1 MPLTAGTKLGPYE
14 IVGSLGAGG
23 MGEVYRARD
32 SRLGREV
39 AIKVL
44 HGETGLTG
52 EGRRRFEQEARSASS
67 LNHPNIL
74 TIYDFGQEGELPYI
88 VSELVA
94 GESLRNLMSKGTL
107 PLRTLLDIAV
117 QIADGLAAA
126 HAAGITHRDLKP
138 ENILISAGRAKIVD
152 FGLAKATAQPSEE
165 GTTQTLFDALTSP
178 GSIVGT
184 IAYMSPEQAQGQP
197 LDFRSDQFSFGTMLY
212 EMVSG
217 TRPFDCGDR
226 IATLSAIVKEEPAAL
241 TGAQSPPPLRWII
254 QRCLA
259 KEPSRRFASTAGLHE
274 QLRDL
279 RDHLPELSGTSAA
292 LSAAPSAAAP
302 VPTKRQPLLAALSAA
317 AALAAGFLLATIS
330 ISKGARPQ
338 PYIYTPFATDAV
350 DESQPAWSPDAQALA
365 YVATVDDT
373 PQVFTRSL
381 KSPLAVQLTHSQRAS
396 ISPFWSPDGSRVY
409 YWSQGSLWSVGAAGG
424 APQLVIQD
432 VATPRGP
439 AAAISPDGKTFAFF
453 RHDGP
458 QFAVFLQSGTEKAV
472 AYKRRP
478 FPGSFRFFDGVSFS
492 ADGENLL
499 VTVIETIDVKRGVE
513 AWILPLPD
521 GAPRKLAAPWP
532 PAARPRTM
540 VWAPDG
546 RRSILSMEPAPG
558 SWAHLYAIDT
568 VTAALQPLTGG
579 TGEEREPAVSPDG
592 RRIAFTSGA
601 EDTDLIEI
609 ALDGTKTK
617 TLLATSRPEYSGAWS
632 PSGLQYVYVTSA
644 PDGPAI
650 WMRSLAEGWARPFE
664 EGSAEGY
671 LDLSQPRYSPD
682 GQRIAYV
689 RTGARHAVYVSS
701 TAGGPAVPLER
712 ESADQHTP
720 AWSPDGNWIAY
731 TRFVGQNWEITKAP
745 SGGGGQPVRLGIG
758 GDSSGWMEWSPTGAW
773 IGVRDASGLQL
784 VSPEGGAARHVH
796 GPCAAFAFSKDG
808 NTLLVVRRSKDQHW
822 ELASLGVADGVERK
836 SVTLNL
842 PRSRNIRDIS
852 LHPDGT
858 RFMASVGVTSRDI
871 WILDGFDGSR

>member
-32 SRLGREV
+32 SRLARDV

-44 HGETGLTG
+44 RGETGLTG
-52 EGRRRFEQEARSASS
+52 EGRRRFEVEARSASS

-74 TIYDFGQEGELPYI
+74 TIYDFGQEGGQPYI

-94 GESLRNLMSKGTL
+94 GESLRELMRRGAL
-107 PLRTLLDIAV
+107 PLRSLLDLAV

-138 ENILISAGRAKIVD
+138 ENILISAGRVKIVD
-152 FGLAKATAQPSEE
+152 FGLAKAAAQPSEDRATE
-165 GTTQTLFDALTSP
+165 TLFDALTSP

-197 LDFRSDQFSFGTMLY
+197 VDFRSDQFSFGGMLY
-212 EMVSG
+212 EMASG
-217 TRPFDCGDR
+217 TRPFDRADR

-241 TGAQSPPPLRWII
+241 TGAQAPPPLRWII

-259 KEPSRRFASTAGLHE
+259 KEPGRRFASTAGLHE

-292 LSAAPSAAAP
+292 LPIPA
-302 VPTKRQPLLAALSAA
+302 KRRRFLPALLVAT
-317 AALAAGFLLATIS
+317 ALAAGFLLATVS
-330 ISKGARPQ
+330 TPKAARPQ
-338 PYIYTPFATDAV
+338 AYTYTPFATEAV

-373 PQVFTRSL
+373 PQVFTRGL
-381 KSPLAVQLTHSQRAS
+381 KSPLAAQLTHSQSAC
-396 ISPFWSPDGSRVY
+396 IAPFWSPDGSRVY
-409 YWSQGSLWSVGAAGG
+409 YWSQGNLWSVGAAGG
-424 APQLVIQD
+424 APQVAIQN
-432 VATPRGP
+432 VAKPRGV

-453 RHDGP
+453 RQEDP
-458 QFAVFLQSGTEKAV
+458 QFALFLQSGTEKPV
-472 AYKRRP
+472 AYRKPP

-492 ADGENLL
+492 ADGKNLL
-499 VTVIETIDVKRGVE
+499 VTIIATIDVKRGVE

-521 GAPRKLAAPWP
+521 GVPRKVAVPWP
-532 PAARPRTM
+532 PFARPKTL

-546 RRSILSMEPAPG
+546 RRSVFSIELTPG
-558 SWAHLYAIDT
+558 GGSHLYAIDT
-568 VTAALQPLTGG
+568 VTAAVQPLTGG

-592 RRIAFTSGA
+592 RRIAFTSGV

-609 ALDGTKTK
+609 ALDGTKTN
-617 TLLATSRPEYSGAWS
+617 TLLATSRPEYNGAWS
-632 PSGLQYVYVTSA
+632 PSGLQYVYVTNA

-650 WMRSLAEGWARPFE
+650 WMRSLAEGWARPFV

-671 LDLSQPRYSPD
+671 LDLGQPRYSPD

-701 TAGGPAVPLER
+701 IAGGPAVPLER

-731 TRFVGQNWEITKAP
+731 TRFAGQNWEITKAP
-745 SGGGGQPVRLGIG
+745 SGGGGQPVRLGVG

-773 IGVRDASGLQL
+773 IGVRDPNGVQL
-784 VSPEGGAARHVH
+784 ISPDGGAARHVH

-808 NTLLVVRRSKDQHW
+808 TRLLVVRRAKDQHW
-822 ELASLGVADGVERK
+822 ELASLGVADGVEQK
-836 SVTLNL
+836 TVALNL
-842 PRSRNIRDIS
+842 PRSRTIRDIS

-858 RFMASVGVTSRDI
+858 RFMASVG
-871 WILDGFDGSR
+871 